1 MVQLD
6 VASAAAVGG
15 ERRQAAPQPFKFG
28 CVDAGADAAGID
40 PLSVRTVIGGELRA
54 GIRAASFRCGPAD
67 HEADRN
73 PNNSAAFT
81 SRARCQADSIMD

>member
-28 CVDAGADAAGID
+28 CVDAGPGTARINQPSIWIVVAEQQRPEPRPGALG
-40 PLSVRTVIGGELRA
+40 S
-54 GIRAASFRCGPAD
+54 GPAD
-67 HEADRN
+67 HEGKPN
-73 PNNSAAFT
+73 SNNSAAFT
-81 SRARCQADSIMD
+81 NPARCQADSIMD